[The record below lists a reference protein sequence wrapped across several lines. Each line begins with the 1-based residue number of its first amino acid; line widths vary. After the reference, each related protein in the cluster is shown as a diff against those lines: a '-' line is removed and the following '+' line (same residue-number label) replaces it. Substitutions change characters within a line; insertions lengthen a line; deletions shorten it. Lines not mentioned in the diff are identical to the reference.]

1 MRCHVEKAD
10 FSCEFCEKKSATRF
24 NIETHQELLF
34 GAGFRFDFTQN
45 VTLDCGWSFGGNLF
59 NNCFKDVSDNCFAAQ
74 WAVSPGGQSVW
85 FLMILALI
93 LALLCQSFP

>member
-1 MRCHVEKAD
+1 MGKKRIFLANSAK
-10 FSCEFCEKKSATRF
+10 KKSATRF
-24 NIETHQELLF
+24 NTETHQGLLF
-34 GAGFRFDFTQN
+34 GAGVRFDFTQN

-59 NNCFKDVSDNCFAAQ
+59 NNCFKDVSVNSFEAQ